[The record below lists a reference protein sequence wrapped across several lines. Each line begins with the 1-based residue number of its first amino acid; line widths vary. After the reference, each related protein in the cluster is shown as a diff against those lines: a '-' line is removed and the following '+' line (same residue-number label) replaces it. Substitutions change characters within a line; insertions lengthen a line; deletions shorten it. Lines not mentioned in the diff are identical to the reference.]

1 MPDPSTQ
8 TLNFEDALAEL
19 ESIVNQLEEQELSLE
34 KLVELYERGTIL
46 QTHCSGILDQ
56 VKNRI
61 EKLENPPNTD
71 HSSIDQ
77 STHNPDSPTETE
89 SSSDDELLF

>member
-46 QTHCSGILDQ
+46 QAHCSGILDQ
-56 VKNRI
+56 VKHRI
-61 EKLENPPNTD
+61 EKLENPPSQD
-71 HSSIDQ
+71 YPSIDQ
-77 STHNPDSPTETE
+77 ANHNPDSPTEAE
-89 SSSDDELLF
+89 SSSNDELLF